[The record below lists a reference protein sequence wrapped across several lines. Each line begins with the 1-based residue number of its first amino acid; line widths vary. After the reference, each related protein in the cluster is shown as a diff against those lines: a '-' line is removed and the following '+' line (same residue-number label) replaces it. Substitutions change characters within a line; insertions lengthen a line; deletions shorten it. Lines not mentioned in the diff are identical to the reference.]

1 MRAARDLWNPER
13 YERFRPEREQPFH
26 DLLQLIDQRPVRHA
40 VDLGCGTG
48 RLTQELHRA
57 LGAEQTIGV
66 DSSPAM
72 LDRAR
77 AFEEPGLRFELADI
91 REWSPAALFD
101 VVFSNAVLQWVD
113 DHPTVLARLAQLL
126 APGGTLAVQMPANF
140 DHPSHTIAA
149 EVALEEPFATATGG
163 YVRRVPVLAPERYA
177 ELLDGLGLHDLHVRL
192 QVYCHELASTEAVVE
207 WVRGTLLTDYEV
219 RMPEAIYDEYVGRYR
234 ARLLAQLG
242 DRRPYLYA
250 FKRILLRARR

>member
-1 MRAARDLWNPER
+1 VCAARDLWDPER
-13 YERFRPEREQPFH
+13 YERFRAEREQPFH
-26 DLLQLIDQRPVRHA
+26 DLLQLIDQRPVRRA

-48 RLTQELHRA
+48 RLTRVLHQT

-77 AFEEPGLRFELADI
+77 TIDEPGLRFELADI
-91 REWSPAALFD
+91 REWSPDRPMD

-113 DHPTVLARLAQLL
+113 DHPAVFARLARFL
-126 APGGTLAVQMPANF
+126 APDGTLAVQVPANF
-140 DHPSHTIAA
+140 DHPSHTVAA
-149 EVALEEPFATATGG
+149 EVALEEPFSSAIGG
-163 YVRRVPVLAPERYA
+163 YTRRVPVLAPQHYL
-177 ELLDGLGLHDLHVRL
+177 ELLHALGLRDLNVRL
-192 QVYCHELASTEAVVE
+192 QVYCHELESTEAVVE

-219 RMPEAIYDEYVGRYR
+219 RMPPTIYAEYLERYR
-234 ARLLAQLG
+234 ARLLAVLG
-242 DRRPYLYA
+242 EQRPYLYA